1 MHAQTPS
8 RDALAPRS
16 ELFEHG
22 PDIMRTKQ
30 IRRNSLFPPFFEH
43 DLSFFFS
50 AAKLTNPNSLI
61 PPCDLYRSD
70 QNFPFLRK
78 TLIIS
83 RPIEGKRLI
92 LLTRAMMTGQRNPV
106 PLPSGPTHVQV
117 VVFLGSSLLAL

>member
-70 QNFPFLRK
+70 QNFPFFKENTYHQPTDRGK
-78 TLIIS
+78 KIDPSDTRDDDGSEES
-83 RPIEGKRLI
+83 RPTSFQTHTRLGGCFS
-92 LLTRAMMTGQRNPV
+92 R
-106 PLPSGPTHVQV
+106 
-117 VVFLGSSLLAL
+117 